1 MIEDPVLL
9 PAEAVTSIRHYLDRR
24 RGGEAL
30 ARARALGPGATIK
43 EVSLSGLRGRGGGGF
58 PTGRK
63 WSGLRREEA
72 SAGDRFVVGNGA
84 EGEPGTFK
92 DRAILRRD
100 PYQVVEGLAV
110 AALAVGARAA
120 YLCVKEK
127 FEVEIAGVSK
137 ALEEMAAAGLTGDV
151 PITLVSGP
159 DHYLYGEEK
168 GLLQAIEG
176 DAPLPR
182 LLPPYVHGL
191 FATAPQLGWSA
202 PPPAY
207 GVGPDPAPEE
217 GDDAEEG
224 GRSNPTLV
232 NNLETLAAVTHVLSR
247 GPEWYRSLGTA
258 ESPGTVVVT
267 VVGDVRRPVV
277 AEVELGRPLGEVID
291 ELSGGVAPGR
301 RIKAVFSGVANGV
314 IRGDQLAAPLTYE
327 GLAGIGSGMGSC
339 GFIVYDDTADMTCVA
354 AMFSRFLYVESCGQ
368 CPACKF
374 GTGEV
379 TSYLE
384 RIVAGLGDEAD
395 VETIGRRL
403 ETVTDSNRCYLP
415 VEEQLVIGSILREFP
430 EDLAAHLEGRPL
442 PSRPYPMPKI
452 DDLGDGR
459 VVYDRRQSRKR
470 PDWTYAPDPSDE

>member
-1 MIEDPVLL
+1 MIDDPALL
-9 PAEAVTSIRHYLDRR
+9 PDEVVTSIEHYLERR
-24 RGGEAL
+24 RGGQAIS
-30 ARARALGPGATIK
+30 RARSLGPGATIK
-43 EVSLSGLRGRGGGGF
+43 EISLSGLRGRGGGGF

-63 WSGLRREEA
+63 WSGLRGEEA
-72 SAGDRFVVGNGA
+72 GAGDRFVVCNGA

-127 FEVEIAGVSK
+127 FEVEIAAVSR
-137 ALEEMAAAGLTGDV
+137 ALTEMAAAGLTGDV

-191 FATAPQLGWSA
+191 FATAPQVGWSA
-202 PPPAY
+202 PTQAY
-207 GVGPDPAPEE
+207 GVGPDTTADDDDDE
-217 GDDAEEG
+217 GG

-232 NNLETLAAVTHVLSR
+232 NNVETLAAVTHVLTR
-247 GPEWYRSLGTA
+247 GPEWHRSLGTA
-258 ESPGTVVVT
+258 PSPGAVVVT
-267 VVGDVRRPVV
+267 VVGDVRRPAV
-277 AEVELGRPLGEVID
+277 AEVEMGRPLGEVIE

-314 IRGDQLAAPLTYE
+314 VRGDQLDTPMSYE
-327 GLAGIGSGMGSC
+327 GLAAIGSGLGSC
-339 GFIVYDDTADMTCVA
+339 GFIVYDDTADMACVA

-384 RIVAGLGDEAD
+384 RIVAGLGGEAD

-403 ETVTDSNRCYLP
+403 ETVTDGNRCYLP

-430 EDLAAHLEGRPL
+430 GDVAAHLEGRPL
-442 PSRPYPMPKI
+442 APRPYVMPKI
-452 DDLGDGR
+452 DDLGAGR
-459 VVYDRRQSRKR
+459 VVYDRRQHAKQ
-470 PDWTYAPDPSDE
+470 PDWTYAPDPSGG

>member
-1 MIEDPVLL
+1 MIDEPVLL
-9 PAEAVTSIRHYLDRR
+9 PDQAVISLADYIARR
-24 RGGEAL
+24 RGGEAI
-30 ARARALGPGATIK
+30 ARARELGPGGTTK
-43 EVSLSGLRGRGGGGF
+43 EITLSGLRGRGGGGF

-63 WSGLRREEA
+63 WAGLCSDDA
-72 SAGDRFVVGNGA
+72 GAGDRFVVGNGA

-92 DRAILRRD
+92 DRAILRAD

-110 AALAVGARAA
+110 AALTVGARAA

-127 FEVEIAGVSK
+127 FTTEIDRITV

-151 PITLVSGP
+151 PITLVAGP

-168 GLLQAIEG
+168 GLLSAIEG

-202 PPPAY
+202 PPQAY
-207 GVGPDPAPEE
+207 GYGPDEDPS
-217 GDDAEEG
+217 DDDHP

-232 NNLETLAAVTHVLSR
+232 NNVETLANVTHILTR
-247 GPEWYRSLGTA
+247 GPAWHRSLGTSQ
-258 ESPGTVVVT
+258 SPGTMVVT
-267 VVGDVRRPVV
+267 VVGDVLRPAV
-277 AEVELGRPLGEVID
+277 AEVELGRPLGEVIE

-314 IRGDQLAAPLTYE
+314 IRGDALDAPMSYE
-327 GLAGIGSGMGSC
+327 GLAAIGSGLGSA
-339 GFIVYDDTADMTCVA
+339 GFIVYDETADMVSVA
-354 AMFSRFLYVESCGQ
+354 RLFSRFLYVESCGQ

-374 GTGEV
+374 GTGEI

-384 RIVAGLGDEAD
+384 RIEAGTGSDLD
-395 VETIGRRL
+395 VEIIGRRL
-403 ETVTDSNRCYLP
+403 ETVTDANRCYLP

-430 EDLAAHLEGRPL
+430 EDVAAHLE
-442 PSRPYPMPKI
+442 SRWPTARSYELPKI
-452 DDLGDGR
+452 DDLVDGR
-459 VVYDRRQSRKR
+459 VVYDPRQGAKQ
-470 PDWTYAPDPSDE
+470 PDWTYAPADGG

>member
-1 MIEDPVLL
+1 MINDPAVL
-9 PAEAVTSIRHYLDRR
+9 PEEVVASVQHYIERRH
-24 RGGEAL
+24 GGQAL
-30 ARARALGPGATIK
+30 TRARSIGPGATIK
-43 EVSLSGLRGRGGGGF
+43 EISLSGLRGRGGGGF

-63 WSGLRREEA
+63 WSGLRHEEA
-72 SAGDRFVVGNGA
+72 GTGDRFVVCNGA

-127 FEVEIAGVSK
+127 FEAEIAVVSR

-168 GLLQAIEG
+168 GLLAAIEG

-182 LLPPYVHGL
+182 VLPPYVHGL
-191 FATAPQLGWSA
+191 FATAPQLGWSSRA
-202 PPPAY
+202 QAY
-207 GVGPDPAPEE
+207 GFGPDEDPS
-217 GDDAEEG
+217 DDDDV

-232 NNLETLAAVTHVLSR
+232 NNVETLATVTHVLTR
-247 GPEWYRSLGTA
+247 GPEWHRSLGT
-258 ESPGTVVVT
+258 ERSPGAVVAT
-267 VVGDVRRPVV
+267 VVGDVRRPAV
-277 AEVELGRPLGEVID
+277 AEVELGRPLGEVIE

-314 IRGDQLAAPLTYE
+314 IRGDQLDTPMTYE
-327 GLAGIGSGMGSC
+327 SLAAIGSGLGSC
-339 GFIVYDDTADMTCVA
+339 GFIVYDDTADMACVA
-354 AMFSRFLYVESCGQ
+354 AKFSRFLYVESCGQ

-384 RIVAGLGDEAD
+384 RIVAGLGAEAD

-403 ETVTDSNRCYLP
+403 ETVTDGNRCYLP
-415 VEEQLVIGSILREFP
+415 VEEQLVVGSILREFP

-442 PSRPYPMPKI
+442 APRPYPMPKI

-459 VVYDRRQSRKR
+459 VVYDRGQERKQ
-470 PDWTYAPDPSDE
+470 PDWTYTPDPAGG